1 MRSLPRWIGSLTLV
15 LALLAAA
22 CNINGSPTGAP
33 DQPTDIS
40 HAAGEGYI
48 GPAETHGN
56 PGSTGSF
63 PFGGG
68 ATGGSQTG
76 TAAGGSTAAGAASPE
91 PSPNAQPA
99 PTP

>member
-1 MRSLPRWIGSLTLV
+1 MRSFPRWIAILLLV
-15 LALLAAA
+15 GLVVGAA
-22 CNINGSPTGAP
+22 CTSSSLPWAATEDPVPNVSN
-33 DQPTDIS
+33 
-40 HAAGEGYI
+40 AAGEGYI

-76 TAAGGSTAAGAASPE
+76 TAAGGSTQASPA
-91 PSPNAQPA
+91 PSPA
-99 PTP
+99 TP